1 MLRGELTPSGSEE
14 ARHCT
19 GAEVGSF
26 RKLLTYLHPLHTK
39 IVIFGTRGVKFL
51 PSTSAL
57 ARVEEQKFRRRIHVI
72 STLHQGI
79 WMI

>member
-57 ARVEEQKFRRRIHVI
+57 ARVEEQKFQLQVANITFWHE
-72 STLHQGI
+72 
-79 WMI
+79 